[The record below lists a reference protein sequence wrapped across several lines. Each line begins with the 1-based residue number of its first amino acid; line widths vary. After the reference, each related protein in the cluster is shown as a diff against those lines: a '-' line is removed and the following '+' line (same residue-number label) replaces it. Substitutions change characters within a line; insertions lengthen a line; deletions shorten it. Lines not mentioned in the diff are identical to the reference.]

1 MGSIKKFLKVN
12 KITIILLLIITVVS
26 VCIGKLIVTCVNYK
40 EIINQDITTISNLE
54 EQVEDTVISK
64 NSLEQCIK
72 TLDSKNE
79 ELSIKNVKYKEQL
92 HKYETELAKYKEQS
106 EEQNKTKSRQVL
118 SLDTGF
124 RSWMPYTA
132 LTSGTE
138 QYNVVHKASPNKYGV
153 LEYDNRAV
161 VAVGFGWNLKIG
173 DTATVTT
180 TNGTYKII
188 VGDWKAKCDTD
199 NSNKVTTSNGCVVEF
214 IVDRNS
220 LDQRIKTS
228 GSVAS
233 INKYSGKVLDIV
245 PDGSNIL
252 N

>member
-1 MGSIKKFLKVN
+1 MNSLKKFLKINRATIVAVLVILFLGVMTYELNVN
-12 KITIILLLIITVVS
+12 NKLLNQNKEFAHTINMLDEEVESLQNQLNVNNEYIKVLEDKNDELSNKNIEYKNELIDCES
-26 VCIGKLIVTCVNYK
+26 KLEKYQK
-40 EIINQDITTISNLE
+40 EDK
-54 EQVEDTVISK
+54 ISK
-64 NSLEQCIK
+64 S
-72 TLDSKNE
+72 S
-79 ELSIKNVKYKEQL
+79 SSGV
-92 HKYETELAKYKEQS
+92 S
-106 EEQNKTKSRQVL
+106 

-132 LTSGTE
+132 LRSGTS
-138 QYNVVHKASPNKYGV
+138 QYKVVHMASANKYGI
-153 LEYDNRAV
+153 LEYKERAV
-161 VAVGFGWNLKIG
+161 VAVGFGWGLKIG

-180 TNGTYKII
+180 TNGTYKIV
-188 VGDWKAKCDTD
+188 VGDWKARCDTD

-245 PDGSNIL
+245 SDGSNIL
-252 N
+252 K